1 MEKEF
6 NRVFG
11 LMAGLSALKG
21 SYDIFVMIQDLL
33 KENPD
38 IDQNEIT
45 SIIAEY
51 KDILEDIG
59 FIFA

>member
-11 LMAGLSALKG
+11 IIFGLSALKG